1 MEPKPMSHSLF
12 IMTQVMQ
19 PTDANVYGNVHGGS
33 IMKLVD
39 VAGAYSAMRHC
50 RRPVVTVAIDSMSFR
65 APVHIG
71 DIVTAT
77 ARVTGVGHT
86 SLEVTVTVEAEN
98 PLTGQRTHTSTAHL
112 VYVALDEHGQ
122 PVPVPPLLA
131 ETEEERRELEAA
143 AQRRRARLALR
154 ASQGTQAG

>member
-1 MEPKPMSHSLF
+1 MSQSLF
-12 IMTQVMQ
+12 VMTQVMQ

-50 RRPVVTVAIDSMSFR
+50 RRPVVTVAVDSMSFN

-77 ARVTGVGHT
+77 AKVTGVGRT
-86 SLEVTVTVEAEN
+86 SLEVTVRVEAED
-98 PLTGQRTHTSTAHL
+98 PLTGQRVHTSTAHL
-112 VYVALDEHGQ
+112 VYVALDDEGR
-122 PVPVPPLLA
+122 PTPVPPLLA
-131 ETEEERRELEAA
+131 EDDEERRELEAA
-143 AQRRRARLALR
+143 AQRRKVRLTLR
-154 ASQGTQAG
+154 AAHGREDLIGR